1 MNMATVAQA
10 LNNDMPTEA
19 LTYEER
25 LKFDFMNKNRL
36 NSSQNVTASGIMMQ
50 EIVVAGQS

>member
-1 MNMATVAQA
+1 MATVAQA